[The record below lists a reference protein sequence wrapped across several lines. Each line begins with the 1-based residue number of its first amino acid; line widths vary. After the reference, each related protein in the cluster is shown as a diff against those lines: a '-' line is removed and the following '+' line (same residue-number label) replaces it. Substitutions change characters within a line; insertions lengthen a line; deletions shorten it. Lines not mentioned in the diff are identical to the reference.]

1 MTFERWIFS
10 NYKFRTK
17 TLRNEINFNKYVF
30 VFMFI
35 EAFQVCK
42 SFLES

>member
-1 MTFERWIFS
+1 MMFERWIS
-10 NYKFRTK
+10 GNYKFRTK
-17 TLRNEINFNKYVF
+17 RNEINFNKY

-42 SFLES
+42 SFLESY